1 MGQVRTL
8 LIRGFSL
15 VELLVSMV
23 LLAAI
28 VLLASY
34 SFSQFSQHWD
44 GRLGNFDRA
53 FTELRNRWLLE
64 EIILSVHPYAVLN
77 DAGGVRFYFE
87 GNINGFVAVASE
99 SISEI
104 GVPAIVRLS
113 LKQNPDQT
121 FDLSYEEAPMRGAA
135 LKRLTS
141 QVQFHEPVI
150 LFSSL
155 INPSFSYFG
164 LEPRQQERDGL
175 ETLRKD
181 VWADAYNS
189 AATGIHPKRV
199 QLKWANKDGRDET
212 LQVELMQPIA
222 GHVSNFEED
231 LGI

>member
-1 MGQVRTL
+1 
-8 LIRGFSL
+8 
-15 VELLVSMV
+15 
-23 LLAAI
+23 
-28 VLLASY
+28 
-34 SFSQFSQHWD
+34 
-44 GRLGNFDRA
+44 
-53 FTELRNRWLLE
+53 
-64 EIILSVHPYAVLN
+64 
-77 DAGGVRFYFE
+77 
-87 GNINGFVAVASE
+87 
-99 SISEI
+99 
-104 GVPAIVRLS
+104 
-113 LKQNPDQT
+113 
-121 FDLSYEEAPMRGAA
+121 MRGAA

-141 QVQFHEPVI
+141 QVQFYEPVI